1 MPESYLLLAL
11 AVAIGLAVALRR
23 AYLAAAELVPD
34 NDAQDEDEAPAPVLD
49 ISLSDFLE
57 FLSRVRQAIRQSYRA

>member
-23 AYLAAAELVPD
+23 AYLAAELVPD
-34 NDAQDEDEAPAPVLD
+34 NDAQDEEEAPAPVLD
-49 ISLSDFLE
+49 ISVYDFLE